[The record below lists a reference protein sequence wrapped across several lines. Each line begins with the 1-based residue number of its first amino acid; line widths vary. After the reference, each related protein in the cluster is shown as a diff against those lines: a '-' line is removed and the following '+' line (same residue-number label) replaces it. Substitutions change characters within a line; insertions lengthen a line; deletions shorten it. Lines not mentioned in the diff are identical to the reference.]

1 MYVGEIHNRGIQNQ
15 QLKSNNTTV
24 RETPISGRNNDIAP
38 IVRKEDHADIL
49 ASPIPSD
56 MG

>member
-1 MYVGEIHNRGIQNQ
+1 MYVGEILNTNQ
-15 QLKSNNTTV
+15 QLKSSNIT
-24 RETPISGRNNDIAP
+24 ETEIAIPGRNNDFVP
-38 IVRKEDHADIL
+38 KMRKEDYADIL